1 LTNTLK
7 TFFNQRKA
15 TSTSITQHHPSTRK
29 EPMAK
34 NFKILQEQVMAR
46 PGAKERQ
53 DKLRQETLAE
63 YGLYQLR
70 ADAGVTQ
77 IQVAELLGI
86 TQPAVSKIEHAEDM
100 RISTLRSYLE
110 SLGTVLHLEVELPSG
125 NRVPLHLTS

>member
-1 LTNTLK
+1 
-7 TFFNQRKA
+7 
-15 TSTSITQHHPSTRK
+15 
-29 EPMAK
+29 MAK

-46 PGAKERQ
+46 PGARERQ

-86 TQPAVSKIEHAEDM
+86 TQPAVSKNRTCRGHA
-100 RISTLRSYLE
+100 YLHAPQLSR

>member
-1 LTNTLK
+1 
-7 TFFNQRKA
+7 
-15 TSTSITQHHPSTRK
+15 
-29 EPMAK
+29 MAK
-34 NFKILQEQVMAR
+34 SFKILQEQVMAR

-77 IQVAELLGI
+77 IQLAERLGI

-100 RISTLRSYLE
+100 RISTLRTYLE
-110 SLGTVLHLEVELPSG
+110 SLGSVLHHEVELPSG
-125 NRVPLHLTS
+125 ARLPLLLTS